1 MVIWLVD
8 FYAIAPALFPQFGMV
23 DALWNGFVA
32 HAIFGV
38 VLGIYLTTRMQDFL
52 MRGNRTNI

>member
-1 MVIWLVD
+1 M
-8 FYAIAPALFPQFGMV
+8 FPQFGMV